1 MKANI
6 HFTGTRTLRIDYT
19 IDGVTKTWT
28 SSSLSKQTM
37 LNWDMM
43 DAMGIEPVKKPVTV
57 KFVNTATTGGI
68 RMYDFFVKTYDVPEG
83 NTGIKSMEAEKA
95 VYPMY
100 QTETALIV
108 YGDIAK
114 LTVYSLS
121 GNVLAQST
129 LSQVVET
136 NRLNKGI
143 YIVQIEGKDGRKA
156 SQKFILK

>member
-1 MKANI
+1 
-6 HFTGTRTLRIDYT
+6 
-19 IDGVTKTWT
+19 
-28 SSSLSKQTM
+28 
-37 LNWDMM
+37 
-43 DAMGIEPVKKPVTV
+43 
-57 KFVNTATTGGI
+57 
-68 RMYDFFVKTYDVPEG
+68 
-83 NTGIKSMEAEKA
+83 MEAEKA

-121 GNVLAQST
+121 EMCLHS
-129 LSQVVET
+129 LPYPRLVET

-156 SQKFILK
+156 NQKFVLK